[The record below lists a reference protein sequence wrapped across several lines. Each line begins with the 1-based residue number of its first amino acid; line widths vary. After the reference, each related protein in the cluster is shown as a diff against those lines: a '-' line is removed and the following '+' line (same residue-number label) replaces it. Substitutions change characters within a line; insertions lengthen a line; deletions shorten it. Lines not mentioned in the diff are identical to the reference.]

1 MSELDGA
8 SSGRV
13 GCESCLQRDSLMPVR
28 TELQWIYVV
37 LREYFWKLPSVLLR
51 GSTRLSQLSASMG
64 TNNYKL
70 QKNSSAYYTH
80 IPTIHRPQLL
90 LSIVMAILK
99 YMIVLLQDLLSQ
111 CVLVLTR
118 IQN

>member
-80 IPTIHRPQLL
+80 IPTLHRPQLL

-111 CVLVLTR
+111 CVLVWTR
-118 IQN
+118 I